1 LLCRQDDAK
10 LPDHRS
16 YMEVAMPSS
25 SVSKYILL
33 AAANAVVASSLLIGG
48 AGCADALTYAKD
60 ARRDGMALYNEGN
73 YTEAT
78 AAFANATRQDPRD
91 YRSYYYLG
99 ASHEA
104 EHEYQEAISA
114 YRSCIDVM
122 PLTLEGKNNTPFRYR
137 AIDSL
142 ATAISKSQSQHE
154 ETTSLEQK
162 CAGKAN
168 VEDQWL
174 LAKVYRYTG
183 DADAAIE
190 AYNKAVRIDPDNF
203 TIAKEA
209 GLYEQSL
216 GQTQGATYALKK
228 AYAINPNDQQVNDA
242 LRNQGVV
249 VGPSLKD
256 ERDLAQPAIPRGPLP
271 EWNAS
276 RSNTAPAE
284 SPTVQT
290 PRD

>member
-1 LLCRQDDAK
+1 
-10 LPDHRS
+10 
-16 YMEVAMPSS
+16 MPSS
-25 SVSKYILL
+25 VSNSLSKYVLI
-33 AAANAVVASSLLIGG
+33 AANAVIASSLLLGSAG
-48 AGCADALTYAKD
+48 GCADALTYAKD
-60 ARRDGMALYNEGN
+60 ARRDGMSLYNEGN

-99 ASHEA
+99 ASNEA
-104 EHEYQEAISA
+104 EHQYQRAISA
-114 YRSCIDVM
+114 YHSCLDVM
-122 PLTLEGKNNTPFRYR
+122 PLTLEGKNNVAFRNR

-142 ATAISKSQSQHE
+142 ATAISKSESQHE

-174 LAKVYRYTG
+174 LAKIYRYTG

-216 GQTQGATYALKK
+216 GQTQSATFALKK

-242 LRNQGVV
+242 LRGQGVV

-256 ERDLAQPAIPRGPLP
+256 SHDLAQPAMPRGPLP

-276 RSNTAPAE
+276 RTNNAPAE